1 MTADQRLAVAGVEG
15 TGPTAEASDDLT
27 ALCQRHPGASG
38 LALLSSDT
46 QAFAARLTLARRAR
60 HRLDLMYYIWE
71 EDLTGRLLLSEVL
84 AAADRGVEVRLLLD
98 DIGFTSHDRLL
109 QALNTHP
116 RISVRLFNPT
126 RAEKGSTRRMVEI
139 ALRWFSMTRRMH
151 NKAWIADDQAAILGG
166 RNIGDPYFGASSA
179 SNYHDLDL
187 LALGPVV
194 AEAAAMFQTFWTG
207 DLTLPVREPRSETR
221 FRPILPALRGLR
233 HAEEAQPYL
242 ARLPVLSWPPEEA
255 RLHWCA
261 ETRLLADPPE
271 KALGRKG
278 HNWLMV
284 RLAPL
289 FDAAR
294 ERIAVSSPYFVPG
307 TTGTR
312 RLTALAARGVRVS
325 ILTNSLAATDVAAVH
340 GAYARYRRPLLA
352 GGVRLYELRAV
363 SRIRRLSI
371 RGRINAKLHTKAFTI
386 DGSTGFV
393 GSLNFDPRSA
403 SLNTEMG
410 VLFSA
415 PALVAEMDRLFAG
428 ETAPAVSHAL
438 RLDGRGRL
446 LWQGSRGELLTRE
459 PGVSL
464 RRRLLAWL
472 IGLLPLESQ
481 L

>member
-1 MTADQRLAVAGVEG
+1 MTADHRPAAPGAEWAAPAGDVPDEPA
-15 TGPTAEASDDLT
+15 T
-27 ALCQRHPGASG
+27 LCQRHPGASG
-38 LALLSSDT
+38 LSLMSSDT
-46 QAFAARLTLARRAR
+46 EAFAARLTLARRAR

-126 RAEKGSTRRMVEI
+126 RAEKGSTRRMIEI
-139 ALRWFSMTRRMH
+139 ALRLFSMTRRMH

-194 AEAAAMFQTFWTG
+194 AEAAEMFQTYWTC
-207 DLTLPVREPRSETR
+207 DMTLPVREPRSETR
-221 FRPILPALRGLR
+221 FRPILAALRGLR
-233 HAEEAQPYL
+233 HAEDAQPYL
-242 ARLPVLSWPPEEA
+242 ARLPDFPWPPREA
-255 RLHWCA
+255 SLHWCA
-261 ETRLLADPPE
+261 ETRLVADPPE

-294 ERIAVSSPYFVPG
+294 ERIAISSPYFVPG
-307 TTGTR
+307 VVGTR
-312 RLTALAARGVRVS
+312 RLTALAARGIRVS

-363 SRIRRLSI
+363 SRVRRLTI
-371 RGRINAKLHTKAFTI
+371 RGRTNAKLHTKAFTI
-386 DGSTGFV
+386 DGNTGFV

-410 VLFSA
+410 VIFTA
-415 PALVAEMDRLFAG
+415 PDLVAEMDRLFAA

-438 RLDGRGRL
+438 HLDSRGQL
-446 LWQGSRGELLTRE
+446 LWRGDRGELLARD
-459 PGVSL
+459 PGVPL
-464 RRRLLAWL
+464 RRRVLAYL
-472 IGLLPLESQ
+472 VGRLPLESQ